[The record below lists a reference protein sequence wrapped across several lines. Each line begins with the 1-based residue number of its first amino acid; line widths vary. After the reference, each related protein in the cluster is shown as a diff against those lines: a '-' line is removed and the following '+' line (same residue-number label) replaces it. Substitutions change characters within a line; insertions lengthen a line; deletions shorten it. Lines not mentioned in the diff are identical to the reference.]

1 MAIVQLLQQSPGF
14 LIVASAVLGLLVG
27 SFSNVVVY
35 RFPIMLQRDWK
46 QQCCEY
52 LEIEDPKPAEG
63 SDPLSW
69 KVFTLAKP
77 DSHCPNCGHK
87 IKPWENIPV
96 ISYLALNGKCSGC
109 KTKISIRY
117 PSVEFINGVL
127 SGLVAATFGPTW
139 LTLALLLFTWG
150 LVVLTLIDFDHQLLP
165 DNVTYPMLWLGLAVN
180 TFDLGLGVDIYD
192 AVLGAIAGYLSL
204 WVFYWAFKILTGKEG
219 MGYGDFKLLAALGA
233 WMGWQSLLPI
243 IILSSL
249 VGTIFGIVSTM
260 IMGRDR
266 SAPMPFGPF
275 LAGAGFIMLIW
286 GPQISAMYF
295 SSFVS

>member
-1 MAIVQLLQQSPGF
+1 MAIVQLLQQSPGV

-27 SFSNVVVY
+27 SFLNVVVY

-52 LEIEDPKPAEG
+52 LEIEDPKPAEE
-63 SDPLSW
+63 SDPLAW
-69 KVFTLAKP
+69 ETFTLAKP

-96 ISYLALNGKCSGC
+96 ISYLALGGKCSGC
-109 KTKISIRY
+109 KTRISLRY
-117 PSVEFINGVL
+117 PSVEFTNGIL

-139 LTLALLLFTWG
+139 LSLALLLFTWG
-150 LVVLTLIDFDHQLLP
+150 LVALALIDFDHQLLP
-165 DNVTYPMLWLGLAVN
+165 DDITYPMLWLGLAVN
-180 TFDLGLGVDIYD
+180 AFDLGMGVSIYD
-192 AVLGAIAGYLSL
+192 AVLGAVFGYLSL
-204 WVFYWAFKILTGKEG
+204 WVFYWAFKLLTGKEG

-249 VGTIFGIVSTM
+249 VGAIFGIVSIM

-286 GPQISAMYF
+286 GQQISAMYF

>member
-1 MAIVQLLQQSPGF
+1 MAIVQLLQQSPGL
-14 LIVASAVLGLLVG
+14 LIAASTVLGLLVG
-27 SFSNVVVY
+27 SFLNVVVY

-52 LEIEDPKPAEG
+52 LEIEDPKPADE

-69 KVFTLAKP
+69 EKFTLAKP

-96 ISYLALNGKCSGC
+96 ISYLALGGKCSGC
-109 KTKISIRY
+109 KTKISLRY
-117 PSVEFINGVL
+117 PSVEFSNGVL

-139 LTLALLLFTWG
+139 LTLALLLFTWA

-165 DNVTYPMLWLGLAVN
+165 DDITYPMLWLGLAVN
-180 TFDLGLGVDIYD
+180 AFDLGMGVSVFD
-192 AVLGAIAGYLSL
+192 AVLGAIVGYLSL
-204 WVFYWAFKILTGKEG
+204 WIFYWSFKILTGKEG

-249 VGTIFGIVSTM
+249 VGAVFGIISIM

-286 GPQISAMYF
+286 GPQIIAMYF
-295 SSFVS
+295 SNFVS